1 MFATANGP
9 SSASASHNPGLV
21 ISEVYANAVVD
32 ASSVEAHEW
41 IEIHNLEPYPVN
53 LAGWTVEDAQAIAP
67 LPAIEVPP
75 RGTVVV
81 VGNSADIVV
90 PANATLVILES
101 PRIGSGLRNAGDRVA
116 LVNPYG
122 VRHDA
127 VSWGDVRSPRY
138 SEPPNPRQSIIR
150 TLSNGQTV
158 TDRLTP
164 WTVGEAIS
172 ARSERYRHPRPDTM
186 IRIVKAVIDPL
197 DGQPESVT
205 LRNISREP
213 LLTVNWT
220 LTVGSSL
227 VRLPSVRI
235 MPGSTYTITEADGKI
250 GSGLAGRGGHLVLRA
265 PNGNWLTT
273 ASWGE
278 DQTFHDLPRPEPG
291 AELYFTPQTRLH
303 PRVPWFESIDRGVLV
318 NSATE
323 NGDRPGANIS
333 LPLHREQ
340 PSENVR
346 QDSESPAV
354 WISEVYPNAG
364 KGRNDAAFEWFE
376 LTNSTDAPIA
386 LDGWSIA
393 DNTSSD
399 QLLGVTI
406 PPRASIIIGVSTESN
421 PGTAHLHLIADGRIG
436 NGLANAGDQLR
447 LITPNGEIAS
457 AMSWGNDRT
466 FDSIQAP
473 KPDESVQRGSADAQ
487 PILAPPSP
495 GTVSAPQGSTDA
507 SGRPSQP
514 APADTLTPN
523 EQTDDPPS
531 SNDAQPSDAPL
542 EESAQDGAG
551 STLRITEILPAPF
564 PGQPEWLEIQNPGNQ
579 PIDLTGWTVGDAERQ
594 TELSGIVP
602 PHSRFVISTQPLEP
616 GIAGHVVA
624 RIGNG
629 LNNDA
634 DTITLFAPDGTQVDQ
649 IRYGDAGLPAPDQG
663 LSIALEPERWVVA
676 ARPTPGSADVTPLL
690 DDALRAASVRPPIT
704 DDGRLPLVP
713 PVEGGGANAWMI
725 VSFALIGV
733 ILTLVVRRWRP
744 DEEPSDSK
752 PEPAVYS
759 GPAKTQSATEDLER
773 SDETVEE

>member
-9 SSASASHNPGLV
+9 SSASASHNPSLV

-32 ASSVEAHEW
+32 ASSLEAHEW
-41 IEIHNLEPYPVN
+41 IEIHNLERYPVN
-53 LAGWTVEDAQAIAP
+53 LGGWTVEDAQAIAP
-67 LPAIEVPP
+67 LPAIEVPA

-81 VGNSADIVV
+81 VGNSADLVV

-138 SEPPNPRQSIIR
+138 SDPPNPRQSIIR

-164 WTVGEAIS
+164 WTMGEAIS
-172 ARSERYRHPRPDTM
+172 ARPERYRHPRPDTM

-205 LRNISREP
+205 VRNISREP

-227 VRLPSVRI
+227 LRLPSVRI

-250 GSGLAGRGGHLVLRA
+250 GSGLAARGGHLVLRD
-265 PNGNWLTT
+265 PSGNWLAT

-278 DQTFHDLPRPEPG
+278 DQTFHVLPRPEPG

-303 PRVPWFESIDRGVLV
+303 PRVPWFDSIDRGVLV
-318 NSATE
+318 SSTTE
-323 NGDRPGANIS
+323 NGDRTASNIS
-333 LPLHREQ
+333 LRLSREQ

-346 QDSESPAV
+346 QDSELPAV

-364 KGRNDAAFEWFE
+364 QGRNDAAFEWFE
-376 LTNSTDAPIA
+376 LTNSTHAPIA
-386 LDGWSIA
+386 LHGWSIA

-399 QLLGVTI
+399 DLLGVTI
-406 PPRASIIIGVSTESN
+406 PPHTSIIVGASTDSN
-421 PGTAHLHLIADGRIG
+421 PGSSRLHLVADGRIG

-447 LITPNGEIAS
+447 LITPDGEIAS

-466 FDSIQAP
+466 FDSVQAP
-473 KPDESVQRGSADAQ
+473 KPDESVQRGSPDN
-487 PILAPPSP
+487 PPLLAPPSP
-495 GTVSAPQGSTDA
+495 GTVSAPQGPTDA

-514 APADTLTPN
+514 ASADTLTLN
-523 EQTDDPPS
+523 EHTDGPAS
-531 SNDAQPSDAPL
+531 SSDAQ
-542 EESAQDGAG
+542 EESAPLSTGP
-551 STLRITEILPAPF
+551 TLRITEILPAPL
-564 PGQPEWLEIQNPGNQ
+564 PGQPEWLEIQNLGNQ
-579 PIDLTGWTVGDAERQ
+579 PIDLTGWTVGDSERQ
-594 TELSGIVP
+594 TELSGTVP
-602 PHSRFVISTQPLEP
+602 PHSRFVISTQQLEP
-616 GIAGHVVA
+616 GIAGIVVA

-629 LNNDA
+629 LNNDE
-634 DTITLFAPDGTQVDQ
+634 DTITLFAPDGAQIDQ
-649 IRYGDAGLPAPDQG
+649 IRYGDAGLPTPDQG

-676 ARPTPGSADVTPLL
+676 AQPTPGSADVTPLL

-704 DDGRLPLVP
+704 DDERLPLVP
-713 PVEGGGANAWMI
+713 PVEDGGANAWMI

-744 DEEPSDSK
+744 DEEPSDLR

-773 SDETVEE
+773 TEEAVEE